1 MVSSQR
7 TAKPPKSNQASFNR
21 PEYCPKLHPNRRSK
35 ASKKNKEK
43 RKLSMKSLLRHQK
56 TRNRSESM
64 IQLRK
69 INQQNRQKRL
79 HEKNQPRKMKTASR
93 LTAPQNK
100 SLSPQN
106 MTTMR
111 KKTKANESKKRLHRN
126 EEPRKSN
133 QQDKH
138 CQNQ

>member
-1 MVSSQR
+1 M
-7 TAKPPKSNQASFNR
+7 
-21 PEYCPKLHPNRRSK
+21 SK
-35 ASKKNKEK
+35 
-43 RKLSMKSLLRHQK
+43 RSLLRKKK
-56 TRNRSESM
+56 TRNLSESTT
-64 IQLRK
+64 QLRK
-69 INQQNRQKRL
+69 TNQQNRQKRL

-126 EEPRKSN
+126 EEPRKSD
-133 QQDKH
+133 QQDK
-138 CQNQ
+138 QNQ